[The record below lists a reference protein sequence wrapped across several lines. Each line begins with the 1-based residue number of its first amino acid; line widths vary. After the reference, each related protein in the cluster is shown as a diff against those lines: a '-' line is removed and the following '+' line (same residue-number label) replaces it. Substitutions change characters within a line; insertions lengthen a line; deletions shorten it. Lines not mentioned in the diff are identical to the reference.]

1 MQNFKDS
8 FFSDENQQYH
18 CNLHGSARA
27 GFVKKV
33 YGILSVQLTAT
44 FLLCYLAMNSV
55 RLQSFLLN
63 NIGVFFFA
71 VAATII
77 IPLVLACNRQ
87 LARQVPTNYVLLGVF
102 TFCESYLVSFSC
114 IIYDPKIVS
123 MAALLT
129 MGITFSLT
137 LYAMT
142 TKTDITYMGGLFFMI
157 ATGLFFAG
165 LARFFIQSEFLEI
178 MIALGGAILYGLYLI
193 YDTQL
198 IMGGK
203 RGALEIDDYIFGA
216 LMIYLDVIVL
226 FLKILKLLKTFSE
239 DDKKKKTRR

>member
-1 MQNFKDS
+1 MQDFKDT
-8 FFSDENQQYH
+8 FFADENKQYH
-18 CNLHGSARA
+18 CNLYGTART

-44 FLLCYLAMNSV
+44 FLLCYMAMNSV
-55 RLQSFLLN
+55 RLQTFLVN
-63 NIGVFFFA
+63 SMGIFFFA
-71 VAATII
+71 VATTLI
-77 IPLVLACNRQ
+77 IPIVLACNRQ
-87 LARQVPTNYVLLGVF
+87 LARQVPTNYILLGLF
-102 TFCESYLVSFSC
+102 TFAESYLVSFSC
-114 IIYDPKIVS
+114 IFYDPKIVS

-142 TKTDITYMGGLFFMI
+142 TKTDLTYMGGLLFMV

-165 LARFFIQSEFLEI
+165 LARLFIHSDILEI
-178 MIALGGAILYGLYLI
+178 LIALGGAILYGIYLI

-216 LMIYLDVIVL
+216 LMIYLDVVVL
-226 FLKILKLLKTFSE
+226 FLKILKLLNKLSE